1 MNRPKKAQKKKATA
15 RAVNVAKQVV
25 AAITHSSPAQPKK
38 KRNRRRK
45 AQNLGN
51 NQGGSGRLG
60 LSSVNRSSTR
70 LKQTIE
76 EDEYI
81 AEVAGSVAFATTQY
95 NVNIGQNSTFPW
107 GSKIASLFE
116 KYHFDQLE
124 FYYRREVSEYA
135 TNGQSGKVM
144 LSFDYDASDAPPSNK
159 QQVLDTIP
167 HVDAMPCEQTIRLNI
182 NTNEM
187 KSQDGWYV
195 RPGAQPANTDIKTYD
210 CGVLS
215 VSTYGCANTTTI
227 GELRVRY
234 KCTLHVPVLE
244 AVGGPALQAG
254 SYFEMTSAVAGE
266 TAAATTVWGPQFASA
281 TNPITIANS
290 IQATISTAGLI
301 TLLPGVYKIEFA
313 TSSVC
318 NGASVSALNTK
329 LCQVIAANTDPV
341 IGAIGNGAVSQVN
354 EATAAYNGWFSP
366 VSGYVWSTVQWGTT
380 LSLQSAVTYGAGAAL
395 NNSYI
400 KITSL

>member
-1 MNRPKKAQKKKATA
+1 MNRPKKAQKKKAAATA
-15 RAVNVAKQVV
+15 TKVAKAVV
-25 AAITHSSPAQPKK
+25 SAITHSSPAKQKK
-38 KRNRRRK
+38 KRNRKRK
-45 AQNLGN
+45 QNLGN
-51 NQGGSGRLG
+51 HPGGTGRLG

-70 LKQTIE
+70 LKQVIE

-81 AEVAGSVAFATTQY
+81 TDINGSVAFATTQY
-95 NVNIGQNSTFPW
+95 AVNIGQAAVFPW

-116 KYHFDQLE
+116 KYHFDMLE

-144 LSFDYDASDAPPSNK
+144 LSFDYDASDAPPANK

-167 HVDAMPCEQTIRLNI
+167 HVDAMPCEPTLRLHI
-182 NTNEM
+182 NTKEM

-210 CGVLS
+210 SGILS
-215 VSTYGCANTTTI
+215 VSTYGCANTSAI

-244 AVGGPALQAG
+244 APGGPALQAG
-254 SYFEMTSAVAGE
+254 SYMELTSALAGE

-281 TNPITIANS
+281 TNPVTIANS
-290 IQATISTAGLI
+290 IQATVSSAGLI
-301 TLLPGVYKIEFA
+301 TLLPGTYKIEFA
-313 TSSVC
+313 TTSTC

-329 LCQVIAANTDPV
+329 LCQVTTANTDPV
-341 IGAIGNGAVSQVN
+341 IGATGNGAVSQVN

-366 VSGYVWSTVQWGTT
+366 ISGYIWSTAQWGLT
-380 LSLQSAVTYGAGAAL
+380 LSLQSAVTYGAGVAV